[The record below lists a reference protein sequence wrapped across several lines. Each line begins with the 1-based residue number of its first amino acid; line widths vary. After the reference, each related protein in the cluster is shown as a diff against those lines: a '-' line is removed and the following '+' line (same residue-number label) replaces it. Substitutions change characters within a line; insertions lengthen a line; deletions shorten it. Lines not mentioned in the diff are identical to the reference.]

1 MNERHT
7 FTRGGRGATLALG
20 LAGALLL
27 AGCSSGSKSKTP
39 TATQTANPPATSGIS
54 LPGTTPAAA
63 VSTPQPTPEVALRP
77 PSATPT
83 ETPDDSPLARLVI
96 PKISVNAR
104 FVTIGLIAG
113 TNEMDSPKTKDD
125 VGYYDFSPLPTHG
138 GNTLVSGHVD
148 WYTHQTGVFWDL
160 KKLEKGDDIQL
171 VLQDGRTLHY
181 TVTDTEL
188 YDADKAPVDEIV
200 GDTPVESLTMIT
212 CEGTFDQASA
222 EYNKRRVVRAERVY
236 S

>member
-1 MNERHT
+1 MDKVSSGKRPA
-7 FTRGGRGATLALG
+7 RGVALAAG
-20 LAGALLL
+20 LAGAMLL
-27 AGCSSGSKSKTP
+27 AACSGGSKSKTP
-39 TATQTANPPATSGIS
+39 TATQTSSPPPASGIG
-54 LPGTTPAAA
+54 LPGTTPGAA
-63 VSTPQPTPEVALRP
+63 VSTPQLTPETALRP

-83 ETPDDSPLARLVI
+83 ETPDDAPLAKLVI
-96 PKISVNAR
+96 PKIGISAP
-104 FVTIGLIAG
+104 FVTLGLIAG

-125 VGYYDFSPLPTHG
+125 AGYYNFSPLPTHG
-138 GNTLVSGHVD
+138 GNTLISGHVD
-148 WYTHQTGVFWDL
+148 WYTGQTGVFWDL
-160 KKLEKGDDIQL
+160 KKLEKGDDVQL
-171 VLQDGRTLHY
+171 VLKDGRTLHY

-212 CEGTFDQASA
+212 CEGTFDHASA